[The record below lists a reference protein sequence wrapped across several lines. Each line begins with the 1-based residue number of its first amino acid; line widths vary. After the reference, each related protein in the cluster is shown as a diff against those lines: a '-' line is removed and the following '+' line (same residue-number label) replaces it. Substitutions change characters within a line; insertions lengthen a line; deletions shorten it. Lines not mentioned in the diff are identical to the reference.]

1 MTLSAENRCIDYKS
15 LKKIVDEKGK
25 MNGAG
30 LRDLAIT
37 CVSFANAQGGQ
48 IIIGFEDKD
57 KLPPPAQKIQQT
69 WVNDSLNQLRS
80 LCANTGLNASLIQTH
95 ENGGE
100 FFTIQ
105 VYESQKSL
113 ASTSDG
119 KYYLRVGDQC
129 QPVRS
134 EDMHRLMADKGTF
147 QWELQLRSINIHQIP
162 QADIEKFAQE
172 IRASRRT
179 KEFVKALSDLEIAEH
194 YQLIQGGQLTNLGI
208 LWLGTPAQRS
218 RLTYPLTVQ
227 YIVYDALEN
236 KMRKL
241 DWHDNRL
248 NPKEL
253 LLEIEKSATEL
264 TYFDELPQ
272 GMFRRQVPHYDAR
285 LVRELL
291 INAFAH
297 KSYTIS
303 ADIFIQVYTD
313 RVEISNPGGL
323 PVGVTAQN
331 ILHAKSRRNPCLI
344 KVLHDLELMEGE
356 GTGYNLIYEI
366 ISRDAKAFPILESSY
381 NETRITQ
388 TSKILNEDVLLL
400 LDFVAKNYQLS
411 QRDMIVLGIVAKH
424 QKILTTQL
432 YQVLQLQNEERMREY
447 VKALLDLDILISRG
461 IKKGTEYLVNPKL
474 ISSAKI
480 NIKPTLKTIA
490 PPTLKALVLETLQ
503 RTEKLSMADLHKKLG
518 DIALADV
525 RKSVYGLVKL
535 GKLEHSPDKTYR
547 QYWLAKKNR
556 EQQ

>member
-1 MTLSAENRCIDYKS
+1 MMLSAENGRIDYKS

-25 MNGAG
+25 MNSVG

-48 IIIGFEDKD
+48 IIIGVEDKD
-57 KLPPPAQKIQQT
+57 KLPPLAQKIKQA
-69 WVNDSLNQLRS
+69 WVNDSINQLRS
-80 LCANTGLNASLIQTH
+80 LCANTGLNASAIQTH

-119 KYYLRVGDQC
+119 KYYVRVGDQC

-147 QWELQLRSINIHQIP
+147 QWELQLRNINIHQIP
-162 QADIEKFAQE
+162 HANIEKFAQE

-194 YQLIQGGQLTNLGI
+194 YQLIQGDQLTNLGI
-208 LWLGTPAQRS
+208 LWLGTQAQRS

-236 KMRKL
+236 KIRKL
-241 DWHDNRL
+241 DWHDNLL
-248 NPKEL
+248 NPKDL

-272 GMFRRQVPHYDAR
+272 GMFRRQVPHYDTR

-291 INAFAH
+291 INAVAH

-313 RVEISNPGGL
+313 RVEISSPGGL
-323 PVGVTAQN
+323 PSGVTAQN
-331 ILHAKSRRNPCLI
+331 ILHAKNRRNPYLI
-344 KVLHDLELMEGE
+344 NVLHDLDLMEGE
-356 GTGYNLIYEI
+356 GSGYDLMYELT
-366 ISRDAKAFPILESSY
+366 SRDAKEFPDVES
-381 NETRITQ
+381 NFNTTKVTQ
-388 TSKILNEDVLLL
+388 FSKILNEEILGL
-400 LDFVAKNYQLS
+400 LDFIAQNYQLS
-411 QRDMIVLGIVAKH
+411 QRDIIVLGTVAKY
-424 QKILTTQL
+424 QKLLSTQL
-432 YQVLQLQNEERMREY
+432 SKQLQLSDEDRLRTFVTQLINQE
-447 VKALLDLDILISRG
+447 ILISRG
-461 IKKGTEYLVNPKL
+461 VKKGTEYLINPKL
-474 ISSAKI
+474 ISNAKI
-480 NIKPTLKTIA
+480 NIKPSLKTIEQ
-490 PPTLKALVLETLQ
+490 PRLKALIEETLH
-503 RTEKLSMADLHKKLG
+503 RSENLSMAEIHAKMG
-518 DIALADV
+518 DIELADV
-525 RKSVYGLVKL
+525 RKAVYALVKI
-535 GKLEHSPDKTYR
+535 GVLEPHGADRNRKYAM
-547 QYWLAKKNR
+547 AKKK
-556 EQQ
+556 

>member
-1 MTLSAENRCIDYKS
+1 MNVLAENQRLDYKS
-15 LKKIVDEKGK
+15 LKKVVDDKGK
-25 MNGAG
+25 INGGG
-30 LRDLAIT
+30 LKDLAIN
-37 CVSFANAQGGQ
+37 CVAFANAQGGQ
-48 IIIGFEDKD
+48 IVIGFEEKD
-57 KLPPPAQKIQQT
+57 KLPPVTQKIKQT

-80 LCANTGLNASLIQTH
+80 LCANTGLNTSVIQTH

-113 ASTSDG
+113 ASTADG
-119 KYYLRVGDQC
+119 KYYVRVGDQC

-147 QWELQLRSINIHQIP
+147 QWELQLKNINVHQIP
-162 QADIEKFAQE
+162 QANIEKFAQE

-194 YQLIQGGQLTNLGI
+194 YQLIQGDQLTNLGI
-208 LWLGTPAQRS
+208 LWLGTPAQRN

-236 KMRKL
+236 KVRKL
-241 DWHDNRL
+241 DWHDNLL
-248 NPKEL
+248 NPKDL

-313 RVEISNPGGL
+313 RVEISSPGGL

-366 ISRDAKAFPILESSY
+366 ISRDAKAFPILDSSY

-424 QKILTTQL
+424 HKILSTQL
-432 YQVLQLQNEERMREY
+432 YQALQLQNEERMREY

-461 IKKGTEYLVNPKL
+461 VKKGTEYLINPKL

-480 NIKPTLKTIA
+480 NIKPSLKTIEQ
-490 PPTLKALVLETLQ
+490 PRLKALIEETLH
-503 RTEKLSMADLHKKLG
+503 RSENLSMAEIHAKMG
-518 DIALADV
+518 DIELADV
-525 RKSVYGLVKL
+525 RKAVYALVKI
-535 GKLEHSPDKTYR
+535 GVLEPHGADRNRKYAM
-547 QYWLAKKNR
+547 AKKK
-556 EQQ
+556 

>member
-1 MTLSAENRCIDYKS
+1 MTLFAENGHIDYKS

-25 MNGAG
+25 INSVG

-48 IIIGFEDKD
+48 IVIGFEDKD

-80 LCANTGLNASLIQTH
+80 LCANTGLNASAIQTH

-100 FFTIQ
+100 FFNLH
-105 VYESQKSL
+105 VFESQKSL

-119 KYYLRVGDQC
+119 KYYVRVGDQC

-147 QWELQLRSINIHQIP
+147 QWELQLKNINVHQIP
-162 QADIEKFAQE
+162 QANIEKFAKE

-179 KEFVKALSDLEIAEH
+179 KDFVKALSDLEIAEH
-194 YQLIQGGQLTNLGI
+194 YQLIQGDQLTNLGI
-208 LWLGTPAQRS
+208 LWLGTASQRS
-218 RLTYPLTVQ
+218 RLTYSLTVQ

-236 KMRKL
+236 KVRKL
-241 DWHDNRL
+241 DWHDNLL
-248 NPKEL
+248 NPKDL

-323 PVGVTAQN
+323 PAGVTALN

-356 GTGYNLIYEI
+356 GSGYDLMYELT
-366 ISRDAKAFPILESSY
+366 SRDAKEFPDVESDF
-381 NETRITQ
+381 NTTKVTQ
-388 TSKILNEDVLLL
+388 YSKILNQEILGL
-400 LDFVAKNYQLS
+400 LDFIAQNYQLS
-411 QRDMIVLGIVAKH
+411 QRDMIVLGTIAKH
-424 QKILTTQL
+424 QKLLSTQL
-432 YQVLQLQNEERMREY
+432 SKQLQLPDDDRLRSFVTQ
-447 VKALLDLDILISRG
+447 LLNQDILISRG
-461 IKKGTEYLVNPKL
+461 VKKGTEYLINPKL
-474 ISSAKI
+474 ISNAKI
-480 NIKPTLKTIA
+480 NIKPSLKTIEQ
-490 PPTLKALVLETLQ
+490 PRLKALIEETLH
-503 RTEKLSMADLHKKLG
+503 RSENLSMAEIHAKMG
-518 DIALADV
+518 DIELADV
-525 RKSVYGLVKL
+525 RKAVYA
-535 GKLEHSPDKTYR
+535 
-547 QYWLAKKNR
+547 LAKIGVLEPHGADRNR
-556 EQQ
+556 KYAMAKKK

>member
-1 MTLSAENRCIDYKS
+1 MTLSAENGHIDYKS
-15 LKKIVDEKGK
+15 LKKIVDEKGRI
-25 MNGAG
+25 NSVG

-48 IIIGFEDKD
+48 IVIGFEDKD
-57 KLPPPAQKIQQT
+57 KLPPVTQKIKQT

-80 LCANTGLNASLIQTH
+80 LCANTGLNASAIQTH

-100 FFTIQ
+100 FFTLQ

-119 KYYLRVGDQC
+119 KYYVRVGDQC

-147 QWELQLRSINIHQIP
+147 QWELQLRNINIHQIP
-162 QADIEKFAQE
+162 QTNIEKFAQE

-179 KEFVKALSDLEIAEH
+179 KDFVKALSDLEIAEH
-194 YQLIQGGQLTNLGI
+194 YQLIQGDQLTNLGI
-208 LWLGTPAQRS
+208 LWLGTASQRS
-218 RLTYPLTVQ
+218 RLTYSLTVQ

-236 KMRKL
+236 KVRKL
-241 DWHDNRL
+241 DWHDNLL
-248 NPKEL
+248 NPKDL

-313 RVEISNPGGL
+313 RVEISSPGGL
-323 PVGVTAQN
+323 PAGVTALN

-356 GTGYNLIYEI
+356 GSGYDLMYELT
-366 ISRDAKAFPILESSY
+366 SRDAKEFPDVESDF
-381 NETRITQ
+381 NTTKVTQ
-388 TSKILNEDVLLL
+388 YSKILNEEILGL
-400 LDFVAKNYQLS
+400 LDFIAQNYQLS
-411 QRDMIVLGIVAKH
+411 QRDMIVLGTIAKH
-424 QKILTTQL
+424 QKLLSTQL
-432 YQVLQLQNEERMREY
+432 SKQLQLPDDDRLRSFVTQ
-447 VKALLDLDILISRG
+447 LLNQDILISRG
-461 IKKGTEYLVNPKL
+461 VKKGTEYLINPKL
-474 ISSAKI
+474 ISNAKI
-480 NIKPTLKTIA
+480 NIKPSLKTIEQ
-490 PPTLKALVLETLQ
+490 PRLKALIEETLH
-503 RTEKLSMADLHKKLG
+503 RSENLSMAEIHAKMG
-518 DIALADV
+518 DIELADV
-525 RKSVYGLVKL
+525 RKAVYA
-535 GKLEHSPDKTYR
+535 
-547 QYWLAKKNR
+547 LAKIGVLEPHGADRNR
-556 EQQ
+556 KYAMAKKK